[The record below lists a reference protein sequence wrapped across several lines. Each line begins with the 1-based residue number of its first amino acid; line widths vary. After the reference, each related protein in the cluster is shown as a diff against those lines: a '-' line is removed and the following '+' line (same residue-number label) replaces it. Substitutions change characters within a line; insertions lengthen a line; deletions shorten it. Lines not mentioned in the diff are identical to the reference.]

1 MYSKV
6 QWRKQRALPLT
17 CLLLLVGRPVQSLNF
32 CCRRILKDKAF
43 DFIERIAF
51 EKTDSALFVTNSEV
65 APMLRELQRRGLRVD
80 SRLDDFVHLILY
92 SVHLN

>member
-1 MYSKV
+1 MYSEV

-17 CLLLLVGRPVQSLNF
+17 CLLLFVGRPVQSLNF
-32 CCRRILKDKAF
+32 RCRRILKDKAF

-51 EKTDSALFVTNSEV
+51 EKTDSALFVTNGEV